1 MTARPRI
8 KDVAEYAGVSPKTV
22 SNVINDFEHVS
33 ERTRAAVREAI
44 EALGYRVNLAG
55 RQLRRGRTGMITLAV
70 PELDIAY
77 FAELAQRVTA
87 EADRRGL
94 TVLLH
99 PTGGVRERELAA
111 LRGFDAQFSDGVVL
125 SPLALLPE
133 DLAGRDRRLPVVLL
147 GERPAGGGTDHVGID
162 NVRAAREAT
171 EHLLARG
178 RRRIA
183 VLGGAVRGRQGTGRL
198 RTDGH
203 RAALAAAG
211 LPFDP
216 ELVVPVAEYHWR
228 DGARAAAGVLRAPR
242 PPDALLCMN
251 DQLAL
256 GALRAAHEAGRS
268 VPGDLDVVGFD
279 DIEAARFSVPT
290 LTSVAPDKE
299 AIARAAVALLLA
311 RADRPEAA
319 PARDE
324 VTGHQLVVRE
334 SSGGPVRPGTGSR

>member
-125 SPLALLPE
+125 SPLVLPE

-147 GERPAGGGTDHVGID
+147 GERPADGGTDHVGID

-171 EHLLARG
+171 EHCWPG
-178 RRRIA
+178 
-183 VLGGAVRGRQGTGRL
+183 
-198 RTDGH
+198 
-203 RAALAAAG
+203 AAAG
-211 LPFDP
+211 SPCWAARSGP
-216 ELVVPVAEYHWR
+216 AGHRQAAHRRPPG
-228 DGARAAAGVLRAPR
+228 GAGRGRAA
-242 PPDALLCMN
+242 
-251 DQLAL
+251 
-256 GALRAAHEAGRS
+256 
-268 VPGDLDVVGFD
+268 
-279 DIEAARFSVPT
+279 
-290 LTSVAPDKE
+290 
-299 AIARAAVALLLA
+299 
-311 RADRPEAA
+311 
-319 PARDE
+319 
-324 VTGHQLVVRE
+324 
-334 SSGGPVRPGTGSR
+334 VRPGTGGAGRGVPLAGRRPGRGRGAAGAPAAGRAAVHERPARAGRAAGGARGRAVGAGRPRRGGVRRH

>member
-1 MTARPRI
+1 
-8 KDVAEYAGVSPKTV
+8 
-22 SNVINDFEHVS
+22 
-33 ERTRAAVREAI
+33 
-44 EALGYRVNLAG
+44 
-55 RQLRRGRTGMITLAV
+55 MITLAV

-147 GERPAGGGTDHVGID
+147 GERPADGGTDHVGID

-203 RAALAAAG
+203 PAALAAAG

-216 ELVVPVAEYHWR
+216 ALVVPVAEYHWR

-242 PPDALLCMN
+242 PPD
-251 DQLAL
+251 
-256 GALRAAHEAGRS
+256 GRRRA
-268 VPGDLDVVGFD
+268 
-279 DIEAARFSVPT
+279 
-290 LTSVAPDKE
+290 
-299 AIARAAVALLLA
+299 
-311 RADRPEAA
+311 
-319 PARDE
+319 
-324 VTGHQLVVRE
+324 
-334 SSGGPVRPGTGSR
+334 